1 MKLTRY
7 ILWLVLL
14 CFSQWAAAQETLT
27 LEDAIRLAL
36 KNNYGI
42 QIENNNSEIAKNNV
56 NYGNAGFLPR
66 LSGNLSTGGG
76 KQTSTQTASTG
87 VERTVNGAVN
97 SNLSYGASLGWTIFD
112 GFQMFTNYEKLQ
124 ELQKQGEVT
133 ARATI
138 LSTVSSVINGYFDL
152 ARQQKLIVAT
162 DSAMEIS
169 RYRLRISNNKLEIGR
184 GSKLDVLTAQVDYN
198 ADTSAYLQQ
207 KNTAQQLMVNLN
219 RLIARDPN
227 VSFKVQNDVK
237 INHALDYATLLSNA
251 STINPEIQN
260 ALISNRLAELNLKYI
275 KGARYPVIDVN
286 TGYNFNRSATPTGFN
301 QKIRSR
307 GLTYGLTASINI
319 FNGFLQKQNERNA
332 KIEITNSTLQLSQSR
347 ENVTSSLLSAFK
359 TYITSLDLLKLE
371 KGNVDI
377 ARENLDITLEK
388 YRLGSISTLDVRDA
402 QVRYINAVTRFV
414 DAEFQAKLN
423 EVTLKEISGTLN
435 IEE

>member
-1 MKLTRY
+1 MKLKRY
-7 ILWLVLL
+7 ILFVLFAF
-14 CFSQWAAAQETLT
+14 FSQWTAAQETLS
-27 LEDAIRLAL
+27 LDDAIRLAL
-36 KNNYGI
+36 NNNYGI
-42 QIENNNSEIAKNNV
+42 KIQNNNSEITKNNV
-56 NYGNAGFLPR
+56 NYGNAGFLPS

-87 VERTVNGAVN
+87 IQRTINGAAN

-112 GFQMFTNYEKLQ
+112 GFQMFTNYEKLK
-124 ELQKQGEVT
+124 ELQLQGEVNV
-133 ARATI
+133 RATI
-138 LSTVSSVINGYFDL
+138 LSTVSNVINGYFDL

-227 VSFKVQNDVK
+227 IMFQVDKEVK
-237 INHALDYATLLSNA
+237 INGALEYSSLLASA

-260 ALISNRLAELNLKYI
+260 AVISNRLTELNLKYI
-275 KGARYPVIDVN
+275 KGARFPVVGVN

-301 QKIRSR
+301 QRIRSR

-332 KIEITNSTLQLSQSR
+332 KIEIATSKLQLEEAR
-347 ENVTSSLLSAFK
+347 ENVTASLLGAYK
-359 TYITSLDLLKLE
+359 TYLTSLDLLKLE
-371 KGNVDI
+371 TGNVDI

-402 QVRYINAVTRFV
+402 QVRYINAVTRYV
-414 DAEFQAKLN
+414 DAEYQAKLN
-423 EVTLKEISGTLN
+423 EITLKEISGTLN
-435 IEE
+435 IEQ